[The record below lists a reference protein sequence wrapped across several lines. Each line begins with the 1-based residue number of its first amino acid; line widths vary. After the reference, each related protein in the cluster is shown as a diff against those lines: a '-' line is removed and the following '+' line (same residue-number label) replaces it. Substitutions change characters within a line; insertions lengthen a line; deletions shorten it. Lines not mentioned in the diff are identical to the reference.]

1 MSNQT
6 VQRYDF
12 AQRMYHW
19 VNLGALLAL
28 LWTGLTIYDLKI
40 LETRPFSSF
49 AAILIGD
56 IYMPLIQNIHN
67 TAAFVLLGSL
77 IIHIIYDV
85 GIKGIF
91 WSELPSKSDFRAQN
105 ILAKNFLGVSK
116 EYVKFPKYNIG
127 QKMLHIGFAVVI
139 VLIGATGFMMSANY
153 RFLVP
158 IWWLN
163 IDFDF
168 LFYWVRITHDILTFV
183 LITMV
188 TMHFYFGTR
197 KENWPTFKSMITGKV
212 PKDYQEKHFSSSE
225 EPEIIPAPKEEG

>member
-1 MSNQT
+1 MSTQT

-40 LETRPFSSF
+40 LEIRPFSSF
-49 AAILIGD
+49 ATILIGD
-56 IYMPLIQNIHN
+56 VYTPLMQNIHN

-91 WSELPSKSDFRAQN
+91 WSELPSKGDLRAQN

-188 TMHFYFGTR
+188 TMHFYFGIR

>member
-12 AQRMYHW
+12 AQRIYHW